1 MEWWLVGT
9 IMFLGLLV
17 LLAFGTPIGF
27 GLFGI
32 SLIVAFVLWGTK
44 GWITLV
50 AGSFSSLTN
59 YLLMAAPLFIFMGM
73 CVEISGLGNDA
84 FTALEKWLGNLRG
97 GLAIATV
104 AAATVFGAATGFS
117 STGSAALG
125 PVALPE
131 MDRRKYDPGLALGA
145 MGGGSALGSL
155 IPPSVPLLMYG
166 FLANTS
172 VSKLF
177 MAGVVPGILASF
189 VFMVYIYTR
198 VSLNPALAPAGYR
211 ATWASRLSSSWR
223 LLPLFIL
230 ILLVLGSLWVGVAT
244 PTEAAAL
251 GSFGA
256 FVMMIG
262 YRRLNWQSF
271 KHVLANTIQITAMVF
286 TIIIGALAFG
296 EILSYTGFVTEFS
309 AYIAALAVPP
319 WAVILLTMAANLL
332 LGCFLD
338 TTAILFLTLPIYV
351 PIVSA
356 LGFDMIWYGI
366 LIVINAEI
374 GSLTPPVA
382 VNLFVLKAVAPKHWS
397 MEQATMGTLPY
408 WFLYLLV
415 LVAVAL
421 VPQITLWLPSI
432 TG

>member
-1 MEWWLVGT
+1 MEWWLIGLVMFIGLFVI
-9 IMFLGLLV
+9 IM
-17 LLAFGTPIGF
+17 FGTPIGF
-27 GLFGI
+27 GLFAI
-32 SLIVAFVLWGTK
+32 SLITAFVLWGTK
-44 GWITLV
+44 GWITLI
-50 AGSFSSLTN
+50 AGSFSALTN
-59 YLLMAAPLFIFMGM
+59 YLLMAAPLFIFMGI

-104 AAATVFGAATGFS
+104 ATATVFGAATGFS

-177 MAGVVPGILASF
+177 MAGVMPGILASIL
-189 VFMVYIYTR
+189 FMVYIYIR
-198 VSLNPALAPAGYR
+198 VTLNPALAPGGFR
-211 ATWASRLSSSWR
+211 ATWSDRLMSSWR
-223 LLPLFIL
+223 LMPLLIL
-230 ILLVLGSLWVGVAT
+230 ILLVLGSLWVGIAT

-251 GSFGA
+251 GALGA
-256 FVMMIG
+256 FIMTIG
-262 YRRLNWQSF
+262 YGRLKWRTF
-271 KHVLANTIQITAMVF
+271 KRILSDTIQITTMVF

-296 EILSYTGFVTEFS
+296 EILSYTGFVTSFS
-309 AYIAALAVPP
+309 EVIANLPVAP
-319 WAVILLTMAANLL
+319 WTIILLTMVATIF

-351 PIVSA
+351 PIVAA
-356 LGFDMIWYGI
+356 LGFDMVWYGI
-366 LIVINAEI
+366 LIVINCEI

-382 VNLFVLKAVAPKHWS
+382 VNLFVLKAVAPKHW
-397 MEQATMGTLPY
+397 TMGQAIMGTMPY
-408 WFLYLLV
+408 WFLYTAV
-415 LVAVAL
+415 LVAVAF
-421 VPQITLWLPSI
+421 VPQIALWLPSL